1 MNNTPDILELARR
14 DLAQRRY
21 QELER
26 AAARQQP
33 WLYAFVGL
41 SLTVIAGVLFLP
53 MGTLADRLHM
63 IVHGVCAQQH
73 FLEIGPYTMPLCAR
87 NTGIYAGFL
96 ATLLY
101 LLILGRGR
109 AAKLPPLSITL
120 FLVLAVVLMGI
131 DGFNSLALDVGG
143 YNVYTPD
150 NRLRVISGLGMGATI
165 GTFMLLMFNLSLRY
179 DSRRDQRVIR
189 SWIEL
194 VGLLATGGLLYGL
207 LFFAPTWLY
216 YPLAIFSVIGISGVL
231 FLSNVFVV
239 AMVTGLEGRLLRL
252 RQLARAATLSIVF
265 TAVELGLLAG
275 LRVWMERSLGIV

>member
-14 DLAQRRY
+14 DLAQRRH

-26 AAARQQP
+26 AAAQQQP

-53 MGTLADRLHM
+53 IGTLADRLHM

-73 FLEIGPYTMPLCAR
+73 FLVIGSYTMPLCAR

-101 LLILGRGR
+101 LLVLGRGR

-120 FLVLAVVLMGI
+120 FLVLAVALMGI

-143 YNVYTPD
+143 YNVYAPD
-150 NRLRVISGLGMGATI
+150 NRLRVISGLGMGAAI

-179 DSRRDQRVIR
+179 DARRDQPVIR

-194 VGLLATGGLLYGL
+194 VGLLATGALLYGL
-207 LFFAPTWLY
+207 LFFAPVWLF

-239 AMVTGLEGRLLRL
+239 AMVTGLEGRMLRL
-252 RQLARAATLSIVF
+252 RQLARAATLGIVF
-265 TAVELGLLAG
+265 TAIELGLLSG
-275 LRVWMERSLGIV
+275 LRMWMEHSLGIV

>member
-1 MNNTPDILELARR
+1 MDNTPDILELARR
-14 DLAQRRY
+14 DLQQRRY

-26 AAARQQP
+26 AATNQQP

-41 SLTVIAGVLFLP
+41 SLTVIAGVLLLP

-63 IVHGVCAQQH
+63 IVHGVCAQAH
-73 FLEIGPYTMPLCAR
+73 YLTLGSYTMPLCAR

-101 LLILGRGR
+101 LLVLGRGR

-120 FLVLAVVLMGI
+120 FLVAAVALMGI

-150 NRLRVISGLGMGATI
+150 NRLRVITGLGMGTAI

-179 DSRRDQRVIR
+179 DARREQPVIR

-194 VGLLATGGLLYGL
+194 VGLLTTGALLYGL
-207 LFFAPTWLY
+207 LFFAPTWLF
-216 YPLAIFSVIGISGVL
+216 YPLAIFSVIGICGVL
-231 FLSNVFVV
+231 FMSNVFVV
-239 AMVTGLEGRLLRL
+239 AMVSGLEGRLLRM
-252 RQLARAATLSIVF
+252 RQLARAGTFAIVF
-265 TAVELGLLAG
+265 TAIELALLSG
-275 LRVWMERSLGIV
+275 MRIWMERSLGIA